1 MQKQSF
7 IKHIFQQI
15 NQHCTLFTKILILI
29 ITLSMFLPFPSIP
42 IDKSDNVNTAIAL
55 YLVTVTIIGSYLAF
69 TLFAMYIYFKEINKT
84 KFVIN
89 LISLPLLSIASYII
103 TNILIPFN
111 IILCVPTIG
120 VIAVYI
126 VESLDDAEVDL
137 TKFKKLF
144 FKEWKGIKIMSK
156 KSFLKYIL
164 QKINENFTIVTKILL
179 IIFALSNFIPF
190 PTGKVDELD
199 TLQTFISLYL
209 AIIVF
214 FTIFTAIALMML
226 FVDFHMNESNNDTPL
241 FRAYL
246 FVILAPI
253 TSISIYLIFGILTP
267 LQIGICIPTLVLIVI
282 YMIELMSKIN
292 INTTK
297 FEKIFLK
304 K

>member
-1 MQKQSF
+1 MEKQSF
-7 IKHIFQQI
+7 IKHIFQKI

-120 VIAVYI
+120 VITVYI

-144 FKEWKGIKIMSK
+144 FKE
-156 KSFLKYIL
+156 
-164 QKINENFTIVTKILL
+164 
-179 IIFALSNFIPF
+179 
-190 PTGKVDELD
+190 
-199 TLQTFISLYL
+199 
-209 AIIVF
+209 
-214 FTIFTAIALMML
+214 
-226 FVDFHMNESNNDTPL
+226 
-241 FRAYL
+241 
-246 FVILAPI
+246 
-253 TSISIYLIFGILTP
+253 
-267 LQIGICIPTLVLIVI
+267 
-282 YMIELMSKIN
+282 
-292 INTTK
+292 
-297 FEKIFLK
+297 
-304 K
+304 